1 MKKIALYMLLL
12 LATFPLLAQ
21 VTNKYEQ
28 KLYRDKQQD
37 ILSHIA
43 DDMAKGRASGTIGKQ
58 AIEQYIVRRFQEY
71 GLKPYNWHYIQS
83 SRCNDSIIVRNVV
96 GVIPAAVPTDKFVIV
111 GAHYDHIGEINGN
124 IYNGA
129 DDNASGVTALIN
141 IAEMF
146 AEMKKDGKGPG
157 KNIVFVAF
165 DGKEFNMCGSEHFV
179 QNLPF
184 PARNITCMVNLDMI
198 GTDLEPVG
206 FRRDYIIVLG
216 EDSLDPKYRGILGY
230 LSRRKNYEMDLDLT
244 FYGSKD
250 FTKIFY
256 RMSDQYSFAQ
266 AGIPAIL
273 FTSGI
278 HKHTY
283 KPSDKSDIINYDLL
297 RKRIL
302 LIFNFL
308 FRVCEY

>member
-1 MKKIALYMLLL
+1 M
-12 LATFPLLAQ
+12 
-21 VTNKYEQ
+21 
-28 KLYRDKQQD
+28 
-37 ILSHIA
+37 
-43 DDMAKGRASGTIGKQ
+43 
-58 AIEQYIVRRFQEY
+58 
-71 GLKPYNWHYIQS
+71 
-83 SRCNDSIIVRNVV
+83 
-96 GVIPAAVPTDKFVIV
+96 
-111 GAHYDHIGEINGN
+111 
-124 IYNGA
+124 
-129 DDNASGVTALIN
+129 
-141 IAEMF
+141 
-146 AEMKKDGKGPG
+146 
-157 KNIVFVAF
+157 AF

-206 FRRDYIIVLG
+206 FRRDYLIVLG
-216 EDSLDPKYRGILGY
+216 EERLDPKYRGILGY

-256 RMSDQYSFAQ
+256 RMSDQYSFAK
-266 AGIPAIL
+266 AGIPALL

-297 RKRIL
+297 RKRTL
-302 LIFNFL
+302 LIFNFI